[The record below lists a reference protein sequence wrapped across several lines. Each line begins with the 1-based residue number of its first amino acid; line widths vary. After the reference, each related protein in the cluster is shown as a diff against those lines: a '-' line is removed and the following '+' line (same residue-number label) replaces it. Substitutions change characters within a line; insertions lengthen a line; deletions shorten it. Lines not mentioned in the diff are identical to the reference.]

1 MAIALDASSKGFI
14 SGAAALTIAHTVGA
28 GANRVLVVMA
38 ACVNSTNHLAT
49 ATATYGGVSMGSPI
63 VTPASGASD
72 NYLYIWVLA
81 NPATGA
87 ANVVIT
93 PAAAAYVKAICSS
106 WTGVDQTTPVSA
118 TAKYVSSF
126 GASPVSL
133 SIAASSGVAVDFLCH
148 RAASK
153 AIVKDGTQT
162 LIGTLIAGSI
172 STSGSSYKDG
182 ATEMQWTQPDPGT
195 AHLAYAVIALAGA
208 SGGPATLAP
217 ADGAHA
223 HAADNLTLSASGAT
237 NLVIA
242 DGAHAHAAD
251 NVVLAVGNALVL
263 PALKN
268 NAGTVLA
275 SETGATAFV
284 YDVSTGALVVKKT
297 GQTTNGS
304 GVMTVVDASIVSG
317 TTYRVVIVLASGA
330 EGMDKVAA

>member
-1 MAIALDASSKGFI
+1 MSYDNSTAKTVYGSSDTMSYTVGSGSGRYLVVFIYLQTDTDKVTAVSYAGTAMTRLLRVNAGGGSSVFAYGLASPTTGANNVSITLTDASLLSYSAI
-14 SGAAALTIAHTVGA
+14 SADSITAATPVVA
-28 GANRVLVVMA
+28 GTCSAFM
-38 ACVNSTNHLAT
+38 SSPSSQSAT
-49 ATATYGGVSMGSPI
+49 AT
-63 VTPASGASD
+63 GAGIAFG
-72 NYLYIWVLA
+72 YH
-81 NPATGA
+81 ATGA
-87 ANVVIT
+87 DTANQFTVSGSTRGVQNLNSNLQAT
-93 PAAAAYVKAICSS
+93 AYQAVSGAGSVS
-106 WTGVDQTTPVSA
+106 MTETWTGGNSKNGVKMVVLLEA
-118 TAKYVSSF
+118 T
-126 GASPVSL
+126 
-133 SIAASSGVAVDFLCH
+133 
-148 RAASK
+148 
-153 AIVKDGTQT
+153 
-162 LIGTLIAGSI
+162 
-172 STSGSSYKDG
+172 
-182 ATEMQWTQPDPGT
+182 
-195 AHLAYAVIALAGA
+195 
-208 SGGPATLAP
+208 GGPATLAP

-242 DGAHAHAAD
+242 DGAHAHAGD

-275 SETGATAFV
+275 SETGATAYV

>member
-1 MAIALDASSKGFI
+1 MSGINFRATSGFV
-14 SGAAALTIAHTVGA
+14 TDGA
-28 GANRVLVVMA
+28 GETYSLGETFPTVRGGQTFGWGTNRA
-38 ACVNSTNHLAT
+38 GNSRDRN
-49 ATATYGGVSMGSPI
+49 
-63 VTPASGASD
+63 
-72 NYLYIWVLA
+72 
-81 NPATGA
+81 A
-87 ANVVIT
+87 ANVRTAGCVFVPNSGATDDFIVTLPSAGDYSIRLALGDFDYAQNIKCVIKDGT
-93 PAAAAYVKAICSS
+93 TALATIIGSPADAAWFDA
-106 WTGVDQTTPVSA
+106 TGVDRHPYTTWESNNAAA
-118 TAKYVSSF
+118 TFTFSTTTLRLTL
-126 GASPVSL
+126 GGH
-133 SIAASSGVAVDFLCH
+133 SSG
-148 RAASK
+148 S
-153 AIVKDGTQT
+153 
-162 LIGTLIAGSI
+162 AGSAI
-172 STSGSSYKDG
+172 AHLSYTLVGGSS
-182 ATEMQWTQPDPGT
+182 TN
-195 AHLAYAVIALAGA
+195 
-208 SGGPATLAP
+208 LAP

-223 HAADNLTLSASGAT
+223 HGADNLTLSASGAT